1 MLYQGG
7 RAARMERHHT
17 RHKKSVALNL
27 VSLMDI
33 FTILVFFLLV
43 NSTEVEVLPNAKE
56 LKLPES
62 IADQRARE
70 TVVVMITNDD
80 LLIQGRL
87 IASVSDVMN
96 RKEIIIPELKA
107 ALMQQTD
114 RVLRR
119 EAKEDIAGREVTIM
133 GDREIPYKLLKRVMA
148 TCTEADYG
156 QLSLAVLQKTA
167 PKRLAAAPGGGR

>member
-87 IASVSDVMN
+87 IASVSDVMS

-167 PKRLAAAPGGGR
+167 PKRLAAVPAGGR